1 MPLKNLRQLTTE
13 IDAAVHTDGPDGK
26 TTAVGVNAVLKSL
39 ATEVTLLPQE
49 AALAAARKAD
59 LGPDGRVPATQLPTA
74 TATTL
79 GMVKAG
85 AGLAIQDDGTITV
98 GAAAQSTQNAL
109 APASAV
115 LAPTVDAVN
124 TGLSAVRAA
133 IDTEKGRIDTLVVNA
148 PAALDT
154 LAEIASQLAADATGA
169 AALLATQSQHT
180 SQLTLNTAAIAAT
193 TASLADFNSALG
205 TKVTAVAG
213 LGLSGND
220 YTGPE
225 KTKLAALTPVVA
237 GENIGLDTTA
247 QPGKTVVSN
256 TMPAASATTAGYLT
270 SASFAAFSS
279 KQNALASADALPE
292 GTANL
297 YFTPARV
304 RATPLTGLVA
314 TPGTLAAAD
323 TELSAW
329 GKVLS
334 FMGTIA
340 ATVRATAFA
349 GYAKAAAAAAIAD
362 GDTAQTAAGKLE
374 KKVDDA
380 VAALAAKADLT
391 AGKVPVAQ
399 LPVATATAAGVV
411 KPGTNLTV
419 DATGT
424 LNAATPTPYT
434 LSAASATAL
443 GGVRIGANLA
453 VDAQGVVSGAVP
465 VALYAAPG
473 QAVDGAM
480 TQKATTDTTG
490 VLSSLQTTAKTNLVA
505 AINEVSAAATAIS
518 GLLLADQ
525 TNSTVA
531 LTKVTG
537 LDKAVTAGVHRFA
550 YLVRYQ
556 AAAATTGI
564 RLSVNFSGTNTFFTA
579 NLRWIDASATA
590 STATAAQANTQAAGA
605 VVGAF
610 SARAKSTTGW
620 GTTLG
625 VDTASADMLVVIEG
639 HFNATGAGTLELW
652 HGSEVAAASTI
663 KAGTSLLINK
673 MGILAAGTL

>member
-13 IDAAVHTDGPDGK
+13 IDAAVHPDGPDGK
-26 TTAVGVNAVLKSL
+26 TTAAGVNAVLKSL
-39 ATEVTLLPQE
+39 ATELTIIPQE
-49 AALAAARKAD
+49 AAQAATRKAD
-59 LGPDGRVPATQLPTA
+59 LGTNGRILATQLPAA

-85 AGLAIQDDGTITV
+85 AGLAIQGDGTLSV
-98 GAAAQSTQNAL
+98 GATTQSTQNAL
-109 APASAV
+109 LPASTV

-124 TGLSAVRAA
+124 NGLGDVRAA
-133 IDTEKGRIDTLVVNA
+133 INTEKARIDNLLANA

-154 LAEIASQLAADATGA
+154 LAEIASQLAADETGA

-180 SQLTLNTAAIAAT
+180 SQINLNTAGSAAN
-193 TASLADFNSALG
+193 TASIADLNTALSF
-205 TKVTAVAG
+205 KVTAVAG
-213 LGLSGND
+213 LGLSSND
-220 YTGPE
+220 YTSAE
-225 KTKLAALTPVVA
+225 KTRLGTLTPMVA
-237 GENIGLDTTA
+237 GTNIGLDTSS
-247 QPGKTVVSN
+247 QPGKMVVNN

-270 SASFAAFSS
+270 SASFTTFSS
-279 KQNALASADALPE
+279 KQSALANADVLPE
-292 GTANL
+292 GTTNL

-314 TPGTLAAAD
+314 TTGTLAAAD

-329 GKVLS
+329 GKVLN
-334 FMGTIA
+334 FITTIA

-349 GYAKAAAAAAIAD
+349 GYAKAAATAAIAD

-374 KKVDDA
+374 KKMDDA
-380 VAALAAKADLT
+380 AAVLTTKADLT

-399 LPVATATAAGVV
+399 LPVATATAAGLV

-424 LNAATPTPYT
+424 LNATPAPYT
-434 LSAASATAL
+434 LPAASTTAL
-443 GGVRIGANLA
+443 GGVKIGANLA
-453 VDAQGVVSGAVP
+453 VDTQGVLSGAVP
-465 VALYAAPG
+465 VALYATTG

-480 TQKATTDTTG
+480 TQKATSDTTG
-490 VLSSLQTTAKTNLVA
+490 VLSSLRTMAKTNLVA
-505 AINEVSAAATAIS
+505 AINEVNAAAATVIN
-518 GLLLADQ
+518 GLLLTDQ
-525 TNSTVA
+525 SNSTVT

-537 LDKAVTAGVHRFA
+537 LDKAVTAGVYRFA

-579 NLRWIDASATA
+579 NMQWVDVSATA
-590 STATAAQANTQAAGA
+590 ATATPTQANTQAAGA

-610 SARAKSTTGW
+610 AARAKSTAGW

-625 VDTASADMLVVIEG
+625 VDVANSDMLVIIEG
-639 HFNATGAGTLELW
+639 HFNATSAGSLELW

-663 KAGTSLLINK
+663 KAGTSLLITR
-673 MGILAAGTL
+673 MGALAAGTL

>member
-26 TTAVGVNAVLKSL
+26 TTATGVNAVLKSL
-39 ATEVTLLPQE
+39 ATELTLLPQE
-49 AALAAARKAD
+49 AAQAATRKAD
-59 LGPDGRVPATQLPTA
+59 LGTNGRVPATQLPAA

-85 AGLAIQDDGTITV
+85 AGLAIQDDGTLSV
-98 GAAAQSTQNAL
+98 GATAQSNQNAL
-109 APASAV
+109 TPASAV

-124 TGLSAVRAA
+124 NGLSAVRAA
-133 IDTEKGRIDTLVVNA
+133 INTEKGRIDNLVANA

-154 LAEIASQLAADATGA
+154 LAEIASQLAADETGT
-169 AALLATQSQHT
+169 AALLATQNQHT
-180 SQLTLNTAAIAAT
+180 SQINGNTAGTAAN
-193 TASLADFNSALG
+193 TASIASINTALSS
-205 TKVTAVAG
+205 KVAAVAG
-213 LGLSGND
+213 LGLSSND
-220 YTGPE
+220 YTSPE
-225 KTKLAALTPVVA
+225 KTKLGTLTPVVA
-237 GENIGLDTTA
+237 GVNIGLDTTT
-247 QPGKTVVSN
+247 QPGKTVVNN

-270 SASFAAFSS
+270 SASFAAFNG
-279 KQNALASADALPE
+279 KQNALANADALPE

-304 RATPLTGLVA
+304 RATPLTGLAA
-314 TPGTLAAAD
+314 TTGTLAATD

-329 GKVLS
+329 GKVLN
-334 FMGTIA
+334 FMTTIA
-340 ATVRATAFA
+340 ATVRAVAFA
-349 GYAKAAAAAAIAD
+349 GYAKASAAAAIAD
-362 GDTAQTAAGKLE
+362 GDTAQIAVGKLE

-380 VAALAAKADLT
+380 AAALSVKADLT
-391 AGKVPVAQ
+391 AGKIPVAQ
-399 LPVATATAAGVV
+399 LPVATATTAGLVR
-411 KPGTNLTV
+411 PGTNLTV

-424 LNAATPTPYT
+424 LNATPTPYT
-434 LSAASATAL
+434 LPAASATAL
-443 GGVRIGANLA
+443 GGVKIGANLA

-465 VALYAAPG
+465 VPLYAAPG

-490 VLSSLQTTAKTNLVA
+490 ALGSLQTTAKTNLVA
-505 AINEVSAAATAIS
+505 AINEVSAAAAATINS
-518 GLLLADQ
+518 LLLADQ
-525 TNSTVA
+525 SNSTVT

-556 AAAATTGI
+556 AAAVTTGI

-579 NLRWIDASATA
+579 NMRWIDASATA
-590 STATAAQANTQAAGA
+590 ATATPAQANIQATGA

-610 SARAKSTTGW
+610 SARSKSTAGW

-625 VDTASADMLVVIEG
+625 VDVASADMLVIIEG
-639 HFNATGAGTLELW
+639 HFNATSAGTLELW
-652 HGSEVAAASTI
+652 HGSEVAASSTI
-663 KAGTSLLINK
+663 KAGTSLQINK
-673 MGILAAGTL
+673 MGVLAAGTL